1 MLQRLGY
8 GGISCCRISSTVCG
22 GYFLVDSV
30 NVSVKKGKV
39 EVASDESEQKPQFV
53 VHKDQNNEVVY
64 GSKDQE
70 KHESLDPET

>member
-1 MLQRLGY
+1 MVEELAAAESQAPSAGD
-8 GGISCCRISSTVCG
+8 ISE
-22 GYFLVDSV
+22 VDSV
-30 NVSVKKGKV
+30 NVTTEKGKV

-70 KHESLDPET
+70 KHESLDPDT